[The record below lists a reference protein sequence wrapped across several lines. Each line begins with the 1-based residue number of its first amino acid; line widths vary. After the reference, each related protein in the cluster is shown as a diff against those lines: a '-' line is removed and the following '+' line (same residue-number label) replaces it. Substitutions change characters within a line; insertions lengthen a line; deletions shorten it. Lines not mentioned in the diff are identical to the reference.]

1 MKKLFERKHELFLSM
16 IFGAFSIK
24 DEKLY
29 EIFYDF
35 ALIEYRHLTWLGKAI
50 KEVGNEF
57 DYDINR
63 DDVKFMAK
71 DNFELFK
78 NLKELLEAIKNDYLD
93 EPMFERFKSDEEFF
107 IQKIDYLLGDDKNNS
122 PIEAYNKSRK
132 LDGYEL
138 DEVSTNALIHFLFE
152 ETYKEYELIM
162 VYTYSNIHTENV
174 VLSNIFVDLIYE
186 SIFHLKSFARMLSK
200 MGLLYLPRQIM
211 KDVYQFDDLEKFLVD
226 GIKEEE
232 MAKEECLKLSRAVK
246 NQDLSNFFNF
256 INNQE
261 NYHIELM
268 KKALKEIK

>member
-1 MKKLFERKHELFLSM
+1 MKELFERKHELFLSM

-24 DEKLY
+24 DERLY
-29 EIFYDF
+29 EVFYDF
-35 ALIEYRHLTWLGKAI
+35 ALIEYRHLGWLGKAI
-50 KEVGNEF
+50 KESGGEF

-63 DDVKFMAK
+63 DDVKFMAN

-78 NLKELLEAIKNDYLD
+78 NLKGMLEAIKNDYLD
-93 EPMFERFKSDEEFF
+93 EPMYERFKSDEEFF
-107 IQKIDYLLGDDKNNS
+107 IQKIDYLLGDEKNNS

-138 DEVSTNALIHFLFE
+138 DEVSTNALIQFLFE

-162 VYTYSNIHTENV
+162 VYTYSNIYTSNV

-211 KDVYQFDDLEKFLVD
+211 REVYQFDDLGKFLVD

-232 MAKEECLKLSRAVK
+232 AAKEECLKLSSAVK

-261 NYHIELM
+261 SYHIELM
-268 KKALKEIK
+268 KKALKEIS

>member
-1 MKKLFERKHELFLSM
+1 MKKLFKKKHELFLSM

-24 DEKLY
+24 DEKIY

-35 ALIEYRHLTWLGKAI
+35 ALIEYRHLAWLGKAI
-50 KEVGNEF
+50 KESGGEF
-57 DYDINR
+57 DYDIDR
-63 DDVKFMAK
+63 DEVKFMAK

-78 NLKELLEAIKNDYLD
+78 NLKGMLEAIKNDYLD
-93 EPMFERFKSDEEFF
+93 EPMFFRFKNDEEFF

-122 PIEAYNKSRK
+122 PIKAYNKSRE
-132 LDGYEL
+132 LNGYEL
-138 DEVSTNALIHFLFE
+138 DEVSTNTLIQFLFE

-162 VYTYSNIHTENV
+162 VYTYSNIYTENV
-174 VLSNIFVDLIYE
+174 VLSNIFIDLIYE

-211 KDVYQFDDLEKFLVD
+211 KEVYQFDDLEKFLVD

-232 MAKEECLKLSRAVK
+232 MAKEECLKLSSAIK

-268 KKALKEIK
+268 KKALKEIS